1 MIKQRPATIA
11 ILILGILTMLLAVN
25 ECAHADDGELEAKVE
40 RQTSELATVM
50 CDIAASPKTCPAPAI
65 VVVVHERD
73 RMPKLLTS
81 RGLDDVLAYTTHD
94 LTPSSESC
102 VIHFFPGKDS
112 LGDSRIVAHEA
123 CHCALDYHDIGWFG
137 FVGLDRT
144 QIDQREERARECA
157 ARLVRIGRGKEVR

>member
-1 MIKQRPATIA
+1 MRGVLAAVLVLASSGVIA
-11 ILILGILTMLLAVN
+11 G
-25 ECAHADDGELEAKVE
+25 ADELEAKVE
-40 RQTSELATVM
+40 RQTAELATVM

-102 VIHFFPGKDS
+102 VIHFFAGKDS
-112 LGDSRIVAHEA
+112 LGDNRIVAHEA
-123 CHCALDYHDIGWFG
+123 CHCALDYNEIGWFG
-137 FVGLDRT
+137 FVGLNQAQIADR
-144 QIDQREERARECA
+144 EARARECA
-157 ARLVRIGRGKEVR
+157 ARIVRIGRGEEPSR